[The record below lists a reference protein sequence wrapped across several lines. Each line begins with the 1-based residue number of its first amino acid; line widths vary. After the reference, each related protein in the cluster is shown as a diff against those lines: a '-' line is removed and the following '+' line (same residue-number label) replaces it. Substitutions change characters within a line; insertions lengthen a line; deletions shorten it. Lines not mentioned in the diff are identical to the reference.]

1 MSVEIY
7 PYMYRK
13 TDPDEMEPVGLEATD
28 ADVLPVGYHLET
40 EKSRSNLW
48 VLEEGDEIMR
58 HRQKEQEE
66 LYHVLEGAVD
76 FEVGEG
82 EPDVF
87 TVDAGGFVSVSPDE
101 PRKLVACEDSRVF
114 IVGAPFAEDDG
125 VMLEDG

>member
-1 MSVEIY
+1 
-7 PYMYRK
+7 MYRK
-13 TDPDEMEPVGLEATD
+13 TDTDEMEPVGLEATE
-28 ADVLPVGYHLET
+28 ADVVPVGYHLET

-48 VLEEGDEIMR
+48 VLDEGDEIMR

-66 LYHVLEGAVD
+66 LYHVLEGTVQ

-82 EPDVF
+82 EPDEFLVG
-87 TVDAGGFVSVSPDE
+87 AGGFVSVSPEE
-101 PRKLVACEDSRVF
+101 PRKLTAQEASRVF